1 MDDQPTGIV
10 RLGGFKPTEAQ
21 LAAIRAGLE
30 RQLARGHHPRLLTPL
45 PRRTRLRLWRDRRV
59 DTITAWLCAHHGC
72 RAAVA
77 LWRAFGMWD

>member
-10 RLGGFKPTEAQ
+10 SLGSFTPTEQQ
-21 LAAIRAGLE
+21 LATIKAALE
-30 RQLARGHHPRLLTPL
+30 KQLARGRHPRLMTPL
-45 PRRTRLRLWRDRRV
+45 PRRTRLRLWRDHRV
-59 DTITAWLCAHHGC
+59 NTVAAWLCAHHGD